1 MAGSRS
7 PGGIRASP
15 EPVRVMKTDPN
26 PKRKAAM
33 FGDFITAVYNAW
45 SKRSARQIV
54 RLAVNAHWV
63 VFRGQQRFV
72 IS

>member
-1 MAGSRS
+1 
-7 PGGIRASP
+7 
-15 EPVRVMKTDPN
+15 MKTDPN

-33 FGDFITAVYNAW
+33 FGDFITAVYDAW

>member
-1 MAGSRS
+1 
-7 PGGIRASP
+7 
-15 EPVRVMKTDPN
+15 MKTN

-33 FGDFITAVYNAW
+33 FGDFITAVYDAW